1 MVGKPGWRAGAV
13 LGAVVV
19 VLGKVGTTG
28 GAATGAPR
36 EQPAAAHAAP
46 TAPATAAGRM
56 PSMVKRGAAVPAQ
69 LRVLPQRHRRRYGR
83 QPPWRRREALA
94 PPAALVASR
103 DWLTPDGK
111 GPAKRVAEL
120 SPVSRCAQGR
130 EEVREE

>member
-1 MVGKPGWRAGAV
+1 
-13 LGAVVV
+13 V